1 MNMMKKAMLTII
13 ITMIAVAITAII
25 VNDSIAVI
33 RAIAGKATAH
43 TQVLSEI
50 LDTVALTV
58 LYWTWATAS
67 PKSGAGIM
75 DFVCAGV
82 VRPHFF

>member
-43 TQVLSEI
+43 THEH
-50 LDTVALTV
+50 T
-58 LYWTWATAS
+58 
-67 PKSGAGIM
+67 
-75 DFVCAGV
+75 
-82 VRPHFF
+82 